1 MAKRLVFLFV
11 FLPYFVAVAQGVSGS
26 WSVELDLLPSVGL
39 SSSSLSL
46 SGEWPGWTLSGTGYW
61 LGTDGWVW
69 QELGF
74 SGAAFDTL
82 EVDWTFLFG
91 PLAPAFLYSLG
102 TLSFSYGGADFTV
115 YSAMVGPNV
124 PGYFFSGGPSGGLV
138 IVVDTDLEGISLSSE
153 TGFGAR
159 LSPFTITYTGA
170 ATYTRTYPVDP
181 FPGGLRFTYQ
191 KFSMMG
197 IPFCCDISFEASLA
211 FNKEEGF
218 ESLALTARNVFPI
231 CCDISFD
238 IGVTFTT
245 AGKSVWASPKLEG
258 VGEAC
263 FELYLDLES
272 SGGENSDLF
281 LEAIRVDGW
290 KLRYELA
297 DCNYLEI
304 VTFLSPEHAPDYGYE
319 FEAGEFEYIELGFC
333 GPACCGGDYAFSA
346 TAYFRPSGA
355 LFGLSRIVAALSFP
369 LAETAEL
376 ELNLVAGPGGVTA
389 LSVGWTVSF

>member
-1 MAKRLVFLFV
+1 MAKLFAALLFL
-11 FLPYFVAVAQGVSGS
+11 LPSLLGLAQGISGS
-26 WSVELDLLPSVGL
+26 WMVELDLLPTVGL
-39 SSSSLSL
+39 ASSSLSL
-46 SGEWPGWTLSGTGYW
+46 AGEWAGWTLSGTASW

-69 QELGF
+69 QEVGIAGALLDELGLEW
-74 SGAAFDTL
+74 TL
-82 EVDWTFLFG
+82 LFG

-102 TLSFSYGGADFTV
+102 TVDLSYAGAEFTV
-115 YSAMVGPNV
+115 YAAMVGPNV
-124 PGYFFSGGPSGGLV
+124 PEYFFSGGPSGGLV
-138 IVVDTDLEGISLSSE
+138 ILAETDLGSISFSSE

-159 LSPFTITYTGA
+159 LSPFTITYSGA
-170 ATYTRTYPVDP
+170 ATYTKTYPVDP

-191 KFSMMG
+191 EFSLVG
-197 IPFCCDISFEASLA
+197 IPFCCGISLEASLA

-218 ESLALTARNVFPI
+218 EALALTARNVFPI
-231 CCDISFD
+231 CSGISVD

-272 SGGENSDLF
+272 HGGNNSDLF

-290 KLRYELA
+290 RFRCQIA

-304 VTFLSPEHAPDYGYE
+304 VTFLSPGHAPEYGYE

-333 GPACCGGDYAFSA
+333 GPACCGGNYVFSA

-369 LAETAEL
+369 LADMAGL
-376 ELNLVAGPGGVTA
+376 ELNLTAGPAGVTA
-389 LSVGWTVSF
+389 LSLGWTVSF